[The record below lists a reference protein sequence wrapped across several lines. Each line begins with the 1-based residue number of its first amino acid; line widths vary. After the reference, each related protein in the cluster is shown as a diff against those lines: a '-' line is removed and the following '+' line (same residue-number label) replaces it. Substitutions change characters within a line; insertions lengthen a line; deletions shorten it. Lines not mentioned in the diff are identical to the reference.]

1 MKIHPVG
8 VRLFNADG
16 WIARQTDMKL
26 VLTLWSFA
34 IVLKNVSVGHLNH
47 AYVHSH

>member
-8 VRLFNADG
+8 VKLFNADG

-26 VLTLWSFA
+26 VLTLCSFA
-34 IVLKNVSVGHLNH
+34 NVPKNVSVGHLDR
-47 AYVHSH
+47 AYVQPH